1 MKRRCPFST
10 MTGSN
15 LARCACTGSI
25 AIVMIAKTAPHVA
38 SRSGLFKFHRQ
49 VRIGP
54 DRNALDTIRLHN
66 GQRHWAPAESE
77 RRFVSSAPQD
87 TCGITAVLA
96 AVAVRIREHVNRA
109 PEPSIEQLLGSDDFP
124 LDLMLIQ
131 RGQRTVGDPMR
142 LNRDALLLQVEKVF
156 PVADGFF

>member
-1 MKRRCPFST
+1 MNRRCPLST

-15 LARCACTGSI
+15 TGRWACSGSI
-25 AIVMIAKTAPHVA
+25 AMVMIARIAPHVA

-49 VRIGP
+49 VGIGP
-54 DRNALDTIRLHN
+54 DRNTLDTIRLRN

-77 RRFVSSAPQD
+77 RRSVSGAAQHP
-87 TCGITAVLA
+87 CGITAVLA

-109 PEPSIEQLLGSDDFP
+109 PEPSIEQLLGSHDFP

-142 LNRDALLLQVEKVF
+142 LN
-156 PVADGFF
+156 